1 MPARI
6 LLFVLCALIA
16 LPCAFSQN
24 PQNEPKQEARND
36 LNQGVADYK
45 ASRFDEAI
53 EHFKRVTELDPEL
66 VVGHLYLATAY
77 AQQYVPDVDTP
88 DNVKNATLAIEQYQI
103 VLKKD
108 PANSNS
114 LLGTAYLLMSMKKF
128 DEAREYYKKAIDAD
142 PNNPETYYSVGVI
155 DWRSAYKDISDRKAK
170 IGLKV
175 DDELKWPR
183 HQRFCEEIRNSNLA
197 SIEEGIA
204 MLQQAMKLR
213 ADYDDA
219 MAYVN
224 LLYRRKADTECNNP
238 KAQAADLAAADHW
251 VDLAMAARKKKAEQ
265 GSAKGPTNR

>member
-1 MPARI
+1 MSTRI
-6 LLFVLCALIA
+6 LLFLLCALIA

-24 PQNEPKQEARND
+24 PENDPKQEARKH
-36 LNQGVADYK
+36 LNQGVTDYK
-45 ASRFDEAI
+45 ESNFESAI
-53 EHFKRVTELDPEL
+53 DHFRRATELDPDL
-66 VVGHLYLATAY
+66 KVARLYLATAY

-103 VLKKD
+103 VLKND

-114 LLGTAYLLMSMKKF
+114 LLGTAYLLMNMKKW
-128 DEAREYYKKAIDAD
+128 DEAREYYKKATDAD
-142 PNNPETYYSVGVI
+142 PNNPEAYYSVAVI

-183 HQRFCEEIRNSNLA
+183 HQRLCEEIRNSNLA

-213 ADYDDA
+213 VDYDDA
-219 MAYVN
+219 MAYMN
-224 LLYRRKADTECNNP
+224 LLYRRKADTECNSP
-238 KAQAADLAAADHW
+238 KAQAADFAAADHW
-251 VDLAMAARKKKAEQ
+251 VNLAMAARKKKAEQ
-265 GSAKGPTNR
+265 GSAKGPN